1 MGRLSTSY
9 ANCMECGGKKMKK
22 GGWIQK
28 AIKNPG
34 SFTKQAQ
41 SAGMSVPAFKN
52 KVLGNKSDYST
63 TTVRR
68 ANLANTLSK
77 MRKGQ
82 EGMEVME
89 EAPEMMA
96 GMQNAREERMEKMHS
111 KGFNAKKS
119 ISKANLKKAIAMLH
133 KKAKGK

>member
-1 MGRLSTSY
+1 MGRLSDSY
-9 ANCMECGGKKMKK
+9 ASCMECGGKKMKK

-28 AIKNPG
+28 AIKHPG

-41 SAGMSVPAFKN
+41 SAGMSVSAFKN
-52 KVLGNKSDYST
+52 KVLANKSAYST

-82 EGMEVME
+82 NGMEVME
-89 EAPEMMA
+89 EAPEVLA
-96 GMQNAREERMEKMHS
+96 SMQNAREEKMEKMHP
-111 KGFNAKKS
+111 KGFNSKKAV
-119 ISKANLKKAIAMLH
+119 SKANLKKAIMSLH
-133 KKAKGK
+133 KKAKSK

>member
-1 MGRLSTSY
+1 MGRLSKSY

-22 GGWIQK
+22 GGWIQS
-28 AIKNPG
+28 AIKKPG
-34 SFTKQAQ
+34 SFTKQAKA
-41 SAGMSVPAFKN
+41 AGMSVSGFKN
-52 KVLGNKSDYST
+52 KVLANKGDYST

-111 KGFNAKKS
+111 KGFNAKKAV
-119 ISKANLKKAIAMLH
+119 SKGNLKKAIAMLH
-133 KKAKGK
+133 KQAKKK